1 MIEILRNVAAFVVLL
16 GILIT
21 AHEFGHF
28 YIARRCGVK
37 VLRFS
42 VGFGKSL
49 WRRVG
54 KDGTEYVIGMIPL
67 GGYVKM
73 LDERVEDVPAEQVE
87 QAFNRKSV
95 WARIAIVAAGPIAN
109 FIFAIIALYFMYL
122 LGLPAVKPVVQSV
135 SANSPAAVLQVD
147 KPQQIIAVSGQAVR
161 NWEEVSLAL
170 VSHIGES
177 SLSLTLAPVSDLS
190 EPSDVDTSAGKTVQ
204 LDIRR
209 WSFDPDKQSPIT
221 TLGLVPYRPNL
232 VPEIAVVNKDSAA
245 EKAGLRIGDVI
256 QDINGAAFEDWQ
268 SFVDLIKAS
277 PNQTISLT
285 VSRQGQLQ
293 QLTIVPDARQS
304 DNGSMEGFIGVAPK
318 LPEWPENMKV
328 DLQYGPVEAVAMAAD
343 KTWQLAVVSTKM
355 IAKLFTGDVSVKSL
369 SGPISIAQGAGSSA
383 DIGLVYFL
391 GFLALIS
398 VNLGIIN
405 LLPLPVLDGGHLLYY
420 FIEVITRKPVSE
432 RIQEIGFRFGA
443 ALLLVMMSIALFND
457 FARL

>member
-1 MIEILRNVAAFVVLL
+1 MIELLRNIAAFVVLL

-42 VGFGKSL
+42 VGFGKAL

-67 GGYVKM
+67 GGYVQM
-73 LDERVEDVPAEQVE
+73 LDERVDEVPEDQLD

-95 WARIAIVAAGPIAN
+95 WQRIAVVAAGPIAN
-109 FIFAIIALYFMYL
+109 FIFAGIALYFMYL
-122 LGLPAVKPVVQSV
+122 LGLPAVKPVLQGV
-135 SANSPAAVLQVD
+135 APNSPAAVINVSQ
-147 KPQQIIAVSGQAVR
+147 PQQIIAVSGQSVR

-170 VSHIGES
+170 VSHIGDE
-177 SLSLTLAPVSDLS
+177 SLSLTLAPVSQLS
-190 EPSDVDTSAGKTVQ
+190 TPTDTTQGKTYQ

-209 WSFDPDKQSPIT
+209 WTFDPDKQSPLT
-221 TLGLVPYRPNL
+221 TLGLEPYRPNM
-232 VPEIAVVNKDSAA
+232 VPELAVINKDSAA
-245 EKAGLRIGDVI
+245 AVAGLQVGDVI
-256 QDINGAAFEDWQ
+256 ERVAGEPFSDWK
-268 SFVDLIKAS
+268 SFVEQVKAS
-277 PNQTISLT
+277 PNQAIALT
-285 VSRQGQLQ
+285 VLRDGRSVD
-293 QLTIVPDARQS
+293 LTVTPRARQS
-304 DNGSMEGFIGVAPK
+304 DNGTLEGFIGVAPK
-318 LPEWPENMKV
+318 MPEWPDNMKV
-328 DLQYGPVEAVAMAAD
+328 ELQYGPVDAVAMAAD
-343 KTWQLAVVSTKM
+343 KTWQLAVVSVKM
-355 IAKLFTGDVSVKSL
+355 IGKLFTGDVSVKSL

-420 FIEVITRKPVSE
+420 FVEVITRKPVSE

-443 ALLLVMMSIALFND
+443 ALLIVIMSISLFND
-457 FARL
+457 FSRL